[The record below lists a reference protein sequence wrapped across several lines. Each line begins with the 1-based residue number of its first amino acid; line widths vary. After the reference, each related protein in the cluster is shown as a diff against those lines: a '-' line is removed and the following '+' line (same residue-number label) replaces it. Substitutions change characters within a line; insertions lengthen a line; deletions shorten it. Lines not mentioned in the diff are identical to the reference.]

1 MATYGHFTVGE
12 YEARSG
18 PYFERGGQW
27 YRITDVHV
35 VAGLDRV
42 NYQAEEMTDHEV
54 GVMLAEEPRREDEA
68 AGAPQA
74 EGTQVEDLADVMAA
88 SLVVEP
94 VPQQPPV
101 QSWVADVPT
110 LAQFAR
116 QRGWKVGRI
125 SNRMKA
131 QYLLDFPHRVV
142 EDGGGE
148 ASS

>member
-35 VAGLDRV
+35 IAGLDRV

-54 GVMLAEEPRREDEA
+54 GVMLTEVMQRAYEA
-68 AGAPQA
+68 AGAPKA
-74 EGTQVEDLADVMAA
+74 
-88 SLVVEP
+88 EP
-94 VPQQPPV
+94 VVAETPKPPV

-131 QYLLDFPHRVV
+131 QYLRDFPHRVV